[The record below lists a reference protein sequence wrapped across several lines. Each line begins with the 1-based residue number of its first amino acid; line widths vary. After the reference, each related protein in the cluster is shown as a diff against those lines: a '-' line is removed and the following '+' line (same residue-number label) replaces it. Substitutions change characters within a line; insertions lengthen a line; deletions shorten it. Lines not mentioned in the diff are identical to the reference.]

1 MQKASFV
8 NYLRAVAR
16 DLEPLTRAAMP
27 GDMAWDGK
35 EYRKVTSEAHPDPYA
50 LAWWSTL
57 NTLSDMIEYQDT
69 ELSPRQI
76 SYLERILFG
85 GMGSLNDLWFDERQ
99 FGQTA
104 REINN
109 KLSYSRE
116 ALFSAFKA

>member
-1 MQKASFV
+1 MNKTRLV
-8 NYLRAVAR
+8 NRLRAVAK
-16 DLEPLTRAAMP
+16 DMEPLTQAAKAGGMTWNGNEYIRATT
-27 GDMAWDGK
+27 DKD
-35 EYRKVTSEAHPDPYA
+35 PDPYA

-57 NTLSDMIEYQDT
+57 NTLSDIIEYQDT

-109 KLSYSRE
+109 KLRYSRE
-116 ALFSAFKA
+116 ALFSAFKT